1 MGWMKLSGAAI
12 NTSLRDAVE
21 QAILDELNA
30 GYHIRVCIGTDSQ
43 VHGNVIE
50 YASVVV
56 FLREKQGGFMF
67 LKKERYSGRIS
78 LKERMMHEVTMS
90 IETAYQLADLFGK
103 YRIPLE
109 VHCDINS
116 SPSHK
121 SHQALQDAMGYITG
135 MGYTF
140 KAKPFAFASTSCA
153 NKVL

>member
-1 MGWMKLSGAAI
+1 MSWMKLSGAPI
-12 NTSLRDAVE
+12 TSSLRDAVE
-21 QAILDELNA
+21 DAILDELNA
-30 GYHIRVCIGTDSQ
+30 GYKLRVCIGTDSQ

-67 LKKERYSGRIS
+67 LKKERHMGKIS
-78 LKERMMHEVTMS
+78 IKERMMHEVSMS
-90 IETAYQLADLFGK
+90 IDTAYQLADIFTR

-116 SPSHK
+116 NPSHK

-140 KAKPFAFASTSCA
+140 KSKPYAFASTSCA

>member
-12 NTSLRDAVE
+12 NSSLRDAVE

-30 GYHIRVCIGTDSQ
+30 GYTIRVCIGTDSQ
-43 VHGNVIE
+43 VHGNMIE
-50 YASVVV
+50 FASVVV

-67 LKKERYSGRIS
+67 IKKERQFGKIS

-90 IETAYQLADLFGK
+90 IETAYQLADLFRK

>member
-12 NTSLRDAVE
+12 NSSLRDAVE

-30 GYHIRVCIGTDSQ
+30 GYTIRVCIGTDSQ
-43 VHGNVIE
+43 VHGNMIE
-50 YASVVV
+50 FASVVV

-67 LKKERYSGRIS
+67 IKKERQFGKIS

-90 IETAYQLADLFGK
+90 IETAYQLADLFGN